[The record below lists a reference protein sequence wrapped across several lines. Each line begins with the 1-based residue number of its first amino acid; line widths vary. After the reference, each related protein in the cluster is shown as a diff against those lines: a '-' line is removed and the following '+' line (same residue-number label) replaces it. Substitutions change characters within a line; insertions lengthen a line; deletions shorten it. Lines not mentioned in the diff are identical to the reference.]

1 MKTFSQIRES
11 IIDIPRSTY
20 APGVFDDEDT
30 NNPKIKDSVL
40 RIINDTIEKEY
51 APFADV
57 KRVALIG
64 SIITKRYRA
73 DADLDLDIFMELNDS
88 SEEMR
93 RKLVSKTMGEL
104 NGKLIPG
111 TKHPINYYVQV
122 NKKVSDEHIEEADGI
137 FDVRE
142 NKFIKRPK
150 EFKFD
155 VNTYLKDFQK
165 QVDKIDILK
174 GELKRDIID
183 YDELIDLKTG
193 EIKDLEKRVKGKLD
207 EIEESLQSLSDI
219 GSKVDSDR
227 KSAFL
232 DDMTPDE
239 IKTFSIKNRL
249 PKNVVYKMLEKYHYT
264 TFLKKCKM
272 ILDDGKVTDAEIDSL
287 RKEDSTQSKARVFGE
302 ALDKANKLIFAFGR
316 FNPPTI
322 GHAKLMKEVITQARK
337 NNAKH
342 IVYASASTD
351 KRKNPLDV
359 NTKVKFMKKMFPDNN
374 IKAAGGTQRTFMEI
388 LKFFNKMYGEVI
400 MIAGSD
406 RISEFQ
412 GLADKYNGKDYEYKK
427 ITVVSSGERDPDAE
441 GVTGISASKMREMA
455 KKDDYRNFKLGV
467 PNLSS
472 TDSKALFTAVKKG
485 MGINESIES
494 FTNFINN
501 DLREEYHQERI
512 FNIGDIIEHMDGTA
526 GMIVRRGSNYVS
538 YETNGLIKKA
548 WLYDIQ
554 MKENVKD
561 MNKENLLDRLEKEME
576 VDESIDKQYEIG
588 TDEYTQHTMKMTPGQ
603 PIQNFR
609 KHSSIITTK
618 DIENF
623 KNEGG
628 IIDKYKKRFKENW
641 KVELDKAV
649 ERMKEQL

>member
-1 MKTFSQIRES
+1 
-11 IIDIPRSTY
+11 
-20 APGVFDDEDT
+20 
-30 NNPKIKDSVL
+30 
-40 RIINDTIEKEY
+40 
-51 APFADV
+51 
-57 KRVALIG
+57 
-64 SIITKRYRA
+64 
-73 DADLDLDIFMELNDS
+73 
-88 SEEMR
+88 
-93 RKLVSKTMGEL
+93 
-104 NGKLIPG
+104 
-111 TKHPINYYVQV
+111 
-122 NKKVSDEHIEEADGI
+122 
-137 FDVRE
+137 
-142 NKFIKRPK
+142 
-150 EFKFD
+150 
-155 VNTYLKDFQK
+155 
-165 QVDKIDILK
+165 
-174 GELKRDIID
+174 
-183 YDELIDLKTG
+183 
-193 EIKDLEKRVKGKLD
+193 
-207 EIEESLQSLSDI
+207 
-219 GSKVDSDR
+219 
-227 KSAFL
+227 
-232 DDMTPDE
+232 
-239 IKTFSIKNRL
+239 
-249 PKNVVYKMLEKYHYT
+249 
-264 TFLKKCKM
+264 
-272 ILDDGKVTDAEIDSL
+272 
-287 RKEDSTQSKARVFGE
+287 
-302 ALDKANKLIFAFGR
+302 
-316 FNPPTI
+316 
-322 GHAKLMKEVITQARK
+322 
-337 NNAKH
+337 
-342 IVYASASTD
+342 
-351 KRKNPLDV
+351 
-359 NTKVKFMKKMFPDNN
+359 
-374 IKAAGGTQRTFMEI
+374 
-388 LKFFNKMYGEVI
+388 
-400 MIAGSD
+400 
-406 RISEFQ
+406 
-412 GLADKYNGKDYEYKK
+412 
-427 ITVVSSGERDPDAE
+427 
-441 GVTGISASKMREMA
+441 MREMA

-628 IIDKYKKRFKENW
+628 TIDKYKKRFKENW